1 MVNNQK
7 TAMSTLMLGA
17 IGVVFGDIGTSP
29 LYALKECLKPFSEG
43 GTVSADNIYG
53 ICSLIFWAIFMVVSL
68 KYVFFVMKAD
78 NQGEGGILS
87 LMTLS
92 NLVAPPK
99 VKGVLLVLGLVGAA
113 TFYGDSVITPAVSVL
128 SAIEGM
134 EIVQPDFAKY
144 VLPIAFT
151 VLLLLFWIQKRG
163 TDTIG
168 KFFGPIMIIWF
179 GGIAALGVFH
189 IIQHP
194 EILKALNPMYAI
206 NFVTQKPS
214 LAIIIA
220 GSVFLALTGG
230 EALYADMG
238 HFGRNPINYAWFLLV
253 FPSLALNYFGQG
265 ALILGNPKALDN
277 PFYNMA
283 PSWMMIP
290 LVVLATIATVIASQ
304 AVISGTYSMTKQAI
318 QLGYIPRLAIDYT
331 SEKEMGQIYIPFIN
345 WLLFIAVTALLFA
358 FKTSD
363 ALSAAYGIAVVTT
376 MIVTTILMGFVITY
390 KWKWNPVKIV
400 LFLVAF
406 LSIDLLFFVSN
417 ILKIEEGGWVPLVF
431 AAIIF
436 FIMTTWKTGRKLVFG
451 SIKNSNMDLTEF
463 IPMIKK
469 NAHINTTEGTAVFL
483 NSIEGKSPV
492 SFMHNL
498 KHNKVIHTRNIFVT
512 FKTVDYPFVKD
523 EERFEV
529 SKIVDGFYQII
540 VSLGFKEIPNLPEML
555 KNVTKHSDLD
565 GWKYEEMETSF
576 FLSRETITHKSGG
589 MWVPRESIF
598 AWMSKNSTKDADYFN
613 IPSGRVVELGTQI
626 SI

>member
-406 LSIDLLFFVSN
+406 
-417 ILKIEEGGWVPLVF
+417 
-431 AAIIF
+431 
-436 FIMTTWKTGRKLVFG
+436 
-451 SIKNSNMDLTEF
+451 
-463 IPMIKK
+463 
-469 NAHINTTEGTAVFL
+469 
-483 NSIEGKSPV
+483 
-492 SFMHNL
+492 
-498 KHNKVIHTRNIFVT
+498 
-512 FKTVDYPFVKD
+512 
-523 EERFEV
+523 
-529 SKIVDGFYQII
+529 
-540 VSLGFKEIPNLPEML
+540 
-555 KNVTKHSDLD
+555 
-565 GWKYEEMETSF
+565 
-576 FLSRETITHKSGG
+576 
-589 MWVPRESIF
+589 
-598 AWMSKNSTKDADYFN
+598 
-613 IPSGRVVELGTQI
+613 
-626 SI
+626 

>member
-358 FKTSD
+358 
-363 ALSAAYGIAVVTT
+363 LSAAYGIAVVTT